1 MGGIAP
7 LALSAEHIWEILT
20 ECWIVLGLPWA
31 GGFWF
36 EVWGINLE
44 CGLSQLI
51 YNQRCLLF
59 WNLWCFVSGLYFINI
74 FQKIWI
80 LSSRNRFIQEQNE
93 WIISTLPSFHL
104 SKFWLH
110 DKFIKYFWDHG
121 NFWETIVNFYSFP
134 SRLGL
139 IKKLHSSFKIS
150 TLRVFE
156 YYDGVIF
163 LVAHCMRQNTSKN
176 VSMFEM
182 FEMSANLCLLNFVTT
197 SFRERGT
204 LVMRNLTGT
213 KR

>member
-1 MGGIAP
+1 MHGRDCTTST
-7 LALSAEHIWEILT
+7 LSWTHLRNINWMLDCPRQEDFDLR
-20 ECWIVLGLPWA
+20 C
-31 GGFWF
+31 
-36 EVWGINLE
+36 GINLE

-51 YNQRCLLF
+51 YNQGCLLF
-59 WNLWCFVSGLYFINI
+59 WNLRCFVSGLYFINI

-93 WIISTLPSFHL
+93 WIISPLPSFHL

-163 LVAHCMRQNTSKN
+163 LVAHCMRQNKRVKMFQCLRCLKCQPTS
-176 VSMFEM
+176 V
-182 FEMSANLCLLNFVTT
+182 C
-197 SFRERGT
+197 
-204 LVMRNLTGT
+204 
-213 KR
+213 

>member
-20 ECWIVLGLPWA
+20 ECWIVTGLPWA

-36 EVWGINLE
+36 EVWDQFRVWVESINLQSE
-44 CGLSQLI
+44 MFAILKSLMFCV
-51 YNQRCLLF
+51 R
-59 WNLWCFVSGLYFINI
+59 FVFHKYFPK
-74 FQKIWI
+74 KIWI

-93 WIISTLPSFHL
+93 WIISPLPSFHL

-139 IKKLHSSFKIS
+139 IKKLHSFFKIS
-150 TLRVFE
+150 TRVFE

-204 LVMRNLTGT
+204 CVMRNLTGT